1 MMNPYGARAMKY
13 WQDAAPTRY
22 ADLENPSEFFTDLGE
37 QIATYVEQLASA
49 MEAKA
54 TFSQDTMTRFGELNA
69 IKASAEEVAMH
80 ELAYVEPEDE
90 DEEPAWDSLSLM
102 LQQLKD
108 DAEIFPEDAQTEQ
121 IKSLERL
128 LATRPSL

>member
-1 MMNPYGARAMKY
+1 MKY

-49 MEAKA
+49 MEAKT

-121 IKSLERL
+121 IESLERL

>member
-1 MMNPYGARAMKY
+1 MKY

-121 IKSLERL
+121 IESLERL

>member
-1 MMNPYGARAMKY
+1 
-13 WQDAAPTRY
+13 
-22 ADLENPSEFFTDLGE
+22 
-37 QIATYVEQLASA
+37 
-49 MEAKA
+49 
-54 TFSQDTMTRFGELNA
+54 
-69 IKASAEEVAMH
+69 MH